1 MTITL
6 YTITDDPRKV
16 GKTLGAGTAVTG
28 ELVLPTEMETP
39 SIRLSTS
46 EVGTNNYLYIPAFGR
61 YYFIVNKSFDNGGAI
76 ILHCRVDVLE
86 AFKTGIL
93 ALTCNIIRQE
103 QAGMSK
109 IIDNQITF
117 TPQKT
122 LETIMCD
129 VTPFNIRQTGAQ
141 YNYVLCIAGGEQ
153 GE

>member
-16 GKTLGAGTAVTG
+16 GKTLGSGTAVTG
-28 ELVLPTEMETP
+28 ELVLPTEMENP

-46 EVGTNNYLYIPAFGR
+46 EVGTNNYVYIPAFGR

-86 AFKTGIL
+86 SFKAGIFNL
-93 ALTCNIIRQE
+93 RCNVIRQE
-103 QAGMSK
+103 QTGVTK

-129 VTPFNIRQTGAQ
+129 KTAFNIRLTGSA
-141 YNYVLCIAGGEQ
+141 YNYVICVAGGEQ
-153 GE
+153 GD

>member
-28 ELVLPTEMETP
+28 ELVLPTEMENP

-46 EVGTNNYLYIPAFGR
+46 EVGTNNYVYIPAFGR

-86 AFKTGIL
+86 SFETDIFNL
-93 ALTCNIIRQE
+93 RCNVIRQE
-103 QAGMSK
+103 QTGVTK

-129 VTPFNIRQTGAQ
+129 RTAFNIRSTGSA
-141 YNYVLCIAGGEQ
+141 YNYVICVAGGEQ
-153 GE
+153 GG

>member
-16 GKTLGAGTAVTG
+16 GKTLGSGTSVTG
-28 ELVLPTEMETP
+28 ELVLPTEMENP

-46 EVGTNNYLYIPAFGR
+46 EVGTNNYVYIPAFGR

-86 AFKTGIL
+86 SFKTDIFNL
-93 ALTCNIIRQE
+93 RCNVIRQE
-103 QAGMSK
+103 QTGVTK

-129 VTPFNIRQTGAQ
+129 KTAFNIRSTGSA
-141 YNYVLCIAGGEQ
+141 YNYVICVAGGEQ
-153 GE
+153 GG